1 MIKKILIA
9 LGVLI
14 VLFIVAIVA
23 MTMIAPT
30 NFAVEKEIVINK
42 PRAEV
47 FEYAKM
53 VKNQNDWGPWF
64 KKEPTMKQEFRGTD
78 GQVGFVVHWKGEK
91 ADTGEGEQE
100 IKKIVP
106 NERIETELRFKEPFE
121 SKADA
126 YLTTEDSGPNQ
137 TKVKWGFTGSM
148 PRPMNIFLLFVDM
161 NDAVGKD
168 YQDGLASLKSIMES
182 R

>member
-9 LGVLI
+9 IGILI
-14 VLFIVAIVA
+14 VLLVVAVAA

-30 NFAVEKEIVINK
+30 DFAVEREVVINK

-47 FEYAKM
+47 FEYIRHIKT
-53 VKNQNDWGPWF
+53 QGEWGPWF
-64 KKEPTMKQEFRGTD
+64 KKEPTMKLEFRGTD
-78 GQVGFVVHWKGEK
+78 GEVGFVAYWKGET

-106 NERIETELRFKEPFE
+106 NERVDTELRFREPFE

-126 YLTTEDSGPNQ
+126 YLITEDAGPNQ

-148 PRPMNIFLLFVDM
+148 PRPLNIMLLFMDM

-168 YQDGLASLKSIMES
+168 YQEGLSSLKSILES